1 MNFKKLFKWISPFI
15 LFCTG
20 LMNAQNPSLEF
31 AAGAGNPTGNGPVTS
46 TTINF
51 QNNTD
56 NPTGNNFAAYT
67 PNLNVNFSLSN
78 QQFTLPTVS
87 TNTGMAFGFA
97 AGSPA
102 LIFDIQGAAGNPTNA
117 SFTSSGAT
125 AGTGI
130 DKGSNYAVSTTV
142 FTTPLAAA
150 GLSTTGRYSI
160 ADLTLTFNRAVNNPI
175 LHFAGLGGSLGTFGF
190 SAEFDVISSN
200 VPVTLSKLSGNAS
213 LSVSGS
219 QINNS
224 ATAASSGG
232 CSVLF

>member
-117 SFTSSGAT
+117 KIIEFAAKAQARAAQITKSDKPIFEIISLRYQTSGRRLL
-125 AGTGI
+125 GQ
-130 DKGSNYAVSTTV
+130 DK
-142 FTTPLAAA
+142 
-150 GLSTTGRYSI
+150 
-160 ADLTLTFNRAVNNPI
+160 
-175 LHFAGLGGSLGTFGF
+175 
-190 SAEFDVISSN
+190 
-200 VPVTLSKLSGNAS
+200 
-213 LSVSGS
+213 
-219 QINNS
+219 
-224 ATAASSGG
+224 
-232 CSVLF
+232 